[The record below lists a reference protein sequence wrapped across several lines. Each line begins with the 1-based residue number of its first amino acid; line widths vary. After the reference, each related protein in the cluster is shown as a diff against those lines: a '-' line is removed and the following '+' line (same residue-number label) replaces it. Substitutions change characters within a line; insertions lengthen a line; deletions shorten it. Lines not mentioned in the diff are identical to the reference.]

1 MKGYWLVLASEVTD
15 TEARAEYS
23 KRWAPIAEK
32 YQARI
37 NTNKVPPLLKEAR
50 NTARV
55 LVIEFPS
62 LEMAKACYDDPD
74 YQAAMKFAQQSAD
87 RDLLIFEGDIA

>member
-15 TEARAEYS
+15 PEARAEYS
-23 KRWAPIAEK
+23 KRWAPLAEK

-37 NTNKVPPLLKEAR
+37 NKNDVPPLLKEGR

-74 YQAAMKFAQQSAD
+74 YQEALKYAQQSAT
-87 RDLLIFEGDIA
+87 RDLLILEGDIA